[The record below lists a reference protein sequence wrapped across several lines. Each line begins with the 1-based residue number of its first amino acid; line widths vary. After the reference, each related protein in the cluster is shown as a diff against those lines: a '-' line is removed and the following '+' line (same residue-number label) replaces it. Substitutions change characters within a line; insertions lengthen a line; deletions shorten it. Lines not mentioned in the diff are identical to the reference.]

1 MENKLKKCFLKLI
14 FIFFSPNIILVVIF
28 YIKQMP
34 EDKTSNNTQ
43 TIIEDKVKRPS
54 MYEVILLNDDYTPME
69 FVVDVLIRYFNK
81 DIEQANQIM
90 MHVHR
95 NGKGLCGI
103 YPFDIAETK
112 VMQVMNYSIKNGHP
126 LQCKME
132 KNK

>member
-1 MENKLKKCFLKLI
+1 MMQMSED
-14 FIFFSPNIILVVIF
+14 NI
-28 YIKQMP
+28 
-34 EDKTSNNTQ
+34 SNNTQ
-43 TIIEDKVKRPS
+43 TITKDKVKRPS

-69 FVVDVLIRYFNK
+69 FVVDVLMRYFNK
-81 DIEQANQIM
+81 DIDQANQIM

>member
-1 MENKLKKCFLKLI
+1 
-14 FIFFSPNIILVVIF
+14 
-28 YIKQMP
+28 MP
-34 EDKTSNNTQ
+34 EDNTSNNTQ

-54 MYEVILLNDDYTPME
+54 MYEVVLLNDDYTPME
-69 FVVDVLIRYFNK
+69 FVVDVLSRYFNK
-81 DIEQANQIM
+81 DIEQSNQIM

>member
-1 MENKLKKCFLKLI
+1 MIFKIDFYFFFPKYYITKKKNK
-14 FIFFSPNIILVVIF
+14 NR
-28 YIKQMP
+28 
-34 EDKTSNNTQ
+34 DKTLMTNNETTNKSQ
-43 TIIEDKVKRPS
+43 TLLKDRIKRPS

-69 FVVDVLIRYFNK
+69 FVVDVLMKYFSK
-81 DIEQANQIM
+81 DMNQANEVM

-95 NGKGLCGI
+95 NGTGLCGI

>member
-1 MENKLKKCFLKLI
+1 
-14 FIFFSPNIILVVIF
+14 
-28 YIKQMP
+28 MP
-34 EDKTSNNTQ
+34 EDNTSNNTQ
-43 TIIEDKVKRPS
+43 TITEDKVKRPS

>member
-1 MENKLKKCFLKLI
+1 MI
-14 FIFFSPNIILVVIF
+14 FIFFSPNIILQ
-28 YIKQMP
+28 KKKNKNR
-34 EDKTSNNTQ
+34 DKTLITNNETTNKSQ
-43 TIIEDKVKRPS
+43 TLLKDRIKRPS

-69 FVVDVLIRYFNK
+69 FVVDVLMKYFSK
-81 DIEQANQIM
+81 DMNQANEVM

-95 NGKGLCGI
+95 NGTGLCGI

>member
-1 MENKLKKCFLKLI
+1 MPKPKSE
-14 FIFFSPNIILVVIF
+14 VV
-28 YIKQMP
+28 
-34 EDKTSNNTQ
+34 
-43 TIIEDKVKRPS
+43 DKVILKYPNRFK
-54 MYEVILLNDDYTPME
+54 VIVLNDDYTPME

>member
-1 MENKLKKCFLKLI
+1 
-14 FIFFSPNIILVVIF
+14 
-28 YIKQMP
+28 MP
-34 EDKTSNNTQ
+34 EDNTSNNTQ
-43 TIIEDKVKRPS
+43 TITEDKVKRPS

-69 FVVDVLIRYFNK
+69 FVVDVLMRYFNK
-81 DIEQANQIM
+81 DIDQANQIM

-95 NGKGLCGI
+95 NGKCLCGI